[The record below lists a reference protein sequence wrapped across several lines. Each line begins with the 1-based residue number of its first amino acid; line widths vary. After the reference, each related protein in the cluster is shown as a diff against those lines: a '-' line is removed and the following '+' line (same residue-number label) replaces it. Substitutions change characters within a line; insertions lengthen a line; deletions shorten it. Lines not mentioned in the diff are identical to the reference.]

1 MSETIIS
8 GWILSGEDLE
18 LISGYIA
25 IENGIIKE
33 VEEEK
38 VRADFLVIPSLI
50 NAHVHTGDAI
60 AKDIEFEDLMDV
72 VRPPDGLKHRILR
85 ESPRERIVEAMR
97 RACEDMKRCGIAAFC
112 DFREGGVEGV
122 KMIREASSEVLPVIL
137 GRPDG
142 CTAEDVLEISD
153 GIGASGYLDVP
164 RSSLEEWRERARRA
178 GKLFAIHA
186 GEFSRDDIE
195 GALSLEPD
203 FVVHM
208 TRAERED
215 LKKMRDLEI
224 PAVVCPR
231 ANLDGAGICGR
242 FPPLREM
249 LEEGI
254 CVAAGTDNLMIN
266 GVDLFREMDFISRV
280 YRIPPEEIL
289 KMFTV
294 NSARILG
301 REDEIGWIEK
311 GKKAY
316 ITVINL
322 NSSNTCGTKNVL
334 RTLVRRVRVDD
345 IVKTISG
352 V

>member
-1 MSETIIS
+1 MSEIIIS
-8 GWILSGEDLE
+8 GWILRGEELE
-18 LISGYIA
+18 LISGYVA
-25 IENGIIKE
+25 VEGGVIKE
-33 VEEEK
+33 VEEE
-38 VRADFLVIPSLI
+38 RAKGDFLIIPSLI
-50 NAHVHTGDAI
+50 NAHVHTGDSV
-60 AKDIEFEDLMDV
+60 AKDIEFENLMEA

-85 ESPRERIVEAMR
+85 ETPREEIVEAMR
-97 RACEDMKRCGIAAFC
+97 RTCEDMKRCGISAFC
-112 DFREGGVEGV
+112 DFREGGIEGV
-122 KMIREASSEVLPVIL
+122 RMIKEASSGLLPVIL

-142 CTAEDVLEISD
+142 CTAEEVLKISD

-164 RSSLEEWRERARRA
+164 RDSLEEWRDISEKM

-195 GALSLEPD
+195 GAISLEPD
-203 FVVHM
+203 FIVHM

-215 LKKMRDLEI
+215 LKRVRDLEI
-224 PAVVCPR
+224 PLVVCPR
-231 ANLDGAGICGR
+231 ANLDGKGICGR
-242 FPPLREM
+242 FPPLREI

-280 YRIPPEEIL
+280 YRIPPEDVI

-294 NSARILG
+294 NAARILG
-301 REDEIGWIEK
+301 KEDELGWIER

-322 NSSNTCGTKNVL
+322 NSSNTCGTKSVL